1 MEYARFQDFSS
12 AVDRMKKV
20 SNVNETLSLERLSK
34 RMFICNEIW
43 LKMTVW
49 MRKVNPEINMLKK
62 HLLRVTISCCSVSRK
77 KRAIL
82 NF

>member
-49 MRKVNPEINMLKK
+49 MRKVNPRN
-62 HLLRVTISCCSVSRK
+62 
-77 KRAIL
+77 
-82 NF
+82 

>member
-12 AVDRMKKV
+12 AVARMKKV
-20 SNVNETLSLERLSK
+20 SNVNQTLSLERLSQ

-49 MRKVNPEINMLKK
+49 MRKVNPRN
-62 HLLRVTISCCSVSRK
+62 
-77 KRAIL
+77 
-82 NF
+82 

>member
-34 RMFICNEIW
+34 RMFICYEIW

-49 MRKVNPEINMLKK
+49 MRKVNPRNQ
-62 HLLRVTISCCSVSRK
+62 H
-77 KRAIL
+77 A
-82 NF
+82 